1 MNRHLSRAL
10 YDVNYPTAFTSKSQ
24 FIKYFNGKYPRKDVI
39 EWVKKQPIFSR
50 FGVVRKRFARQPI
63 ISHSKFDTIFLD
75 YADMS
80 AFKKENK
87 NYRYLAVFVCALTR
101 FVFVAKLKTRT
112 PEELIENLKK
122 IFKKGLKPNI
132 SFFVDKAGEF
142 KSRKLKKF
150 LQDHSV
156 QMWFSQ
162 NTDVKSS
169 LSERYILEVKRRL
182 FRAFSHYN
190 NHKWIDIVDKIADSL
205 NKSVSKNLKMRPID
219 IVTKSDM
226 RKAFINLHSKK
237 VGIPAPESDLK
248 VGDQLRIS
256 HLRKVFA
263 KSYLQ
268 GFTEERFTITKIV
281 KREGQNLYQ
290 VQGEKDKE
298 PIEGRMYKIE
308 TLQSVQ

>member
-1 MNRHLSRAL
+1 MERELKRAL
-10 YDVNYPTAFTSKSQ
+10 YDLNYKTAFTSKTQ
-24 FIKYFNGKYPRKDVI
+24 FIKHFEKKYPKKDLI
-39 EWVKKQPIFSR
+39 EWVKRQPIFSR

-75 YADMS
+75 YADFS
-80 AFKKENK
+80 AFKKYNK

-101 FVFVAKLKTRT
+101 FVFIAKLKTRT

-122 IFKKGLKPNI
+122 LFKSGLKPKK
-132 SFFVDKAGEF
+132 SFYVDKAGEF
-142 KSRKLKKF
+142 KSRKLKQF
-150 LQDHSV
+150 LLANKV
-156 QMWFSQ
+156 ELWFSQ
-162 NTDVKSS
+162 NEVKAS
-169 LSERYILEVKRRL
+169 LSERYILEIKRRL
-182 FRAFSHYN
+182 FRAFSHYKSEN
-190 NHKWIDIVDKIADSL
+190 WITIVDKVVDAL
-205 NKSVSKNLKMRPID
+205 NKTKSKNLKMRPID

-226 RKAFINLHSKK
+226 RQAFINLHQKR

-248 VGDQLRIS
+248 VGDDLRIS

-281 KREGQNLYQ
+281 PREGQNLYH
-290 VQGEKDKE
+290 VKGETDKE

-308 TLQSVQ
+308 TLQSKE